1 MVVMLCLYA
10 MLEKFHECRF
20 VTVAWYVPMLT
31 VGTLVSVI
39 INVNSTTKPSYIT
52 HHLIRD
58 SVIVQMDFGFHVQS
72 VYAWKVADVI
82 RTLLNFIKLYWRSS
96 PVHALQGPC
105 YK

>member
-58 SVIVQMDFGFHVQS
+58 SVIVQMDLASTFNQS
-72 VYAWKVADVI
+72 MLGK
-82 RTLLNFIKLYWRSS
+82 LLT
-96 PVHALQGPC
+96 
-105 YK
+105 